1 MTQTDIRAVIRQELG
16 NIAPEID
23 LASVDPAADLREA
36 LDIDSM
42 DFLNFVTAIHH
53 RLGVDIP
60 ELDYPKLVTL
70 NGAMKYLESKLPLGK
85 S

>member
-1 MTQTDIRAVIRQELG
+1 MSQTDIRAVVLEELG
-16 NIAPEID
+16 NIAPDID
-23 LASVDPAADLREA
+23 LEKVSPGADLREA

-42 DFLNFVTAIHH
+42 DFLNLVTAIHH

-70 NGAMKYLESKLPLGK
+70 DGAVRYLQAKLGPT
-85 S
+85 

>member
-1 MTQTDIRAVIRQELG
+1 MSNIDVAVVLREELG

-23 LASVDPAADLREA
+23 LKTVDAGADLREA

-60 ELDYPKLVTL
+60 EIDYPKLVTL
-70 NGAMKYLESKLPLGK
+70 DGAVHYLVAKLAG
-85 S
+85 

>member
-1 MTQTDIRAVIRQELG
+1 MKDLDIRTVLKEELG

-23 LASVDPAADLREA
+23 MNSVDPAGDLRDA

-53 RLGVDIP
+53 RLGIEIP
-60 ELDYPKLVTL
+60 EIDYPRLRTLDGAVSYLKAKL
-70 NGAMKYLESKLPLGK
+70 G
-85 S
+85 